1 MVSGEP
7 LVSVVIPTYN
17 SERTLPLCL
26 SSVRAQTYRNVEVI
40 VVDSYSRD
48 RTLEIARHYGVRTVL
63 TRWKLLGARYLGF
76 RGSRGDLILMLDS
89 DQVLKTRDVIERAVK
104 AMENHD
110 MLVLEEFTYRPRTW
124 IQKLFEADR
133 KLVHSLPHIHLN
145 PIEGVLLARMYRREI
160 LEEAFKKIPKELY
173 PIVVAHDHAIIY
185 YEAYKVSNNVGIL
198 TNAVW
203 HIEPEKLTELIK
215 KNIRYGVSTYE
226 LMKLN
231 HSYKE
236 LLKRKIRLRKGS
248 LKNVKL
254 GICSGIL
261 FILKGIGFNIGY
273 IATLMHLN
281 LGKNQ

>member
-1 MVSGEP
+1 
-7 LVSVVIPTYN
+7 
-17 SERTLPLCL
+17 
-26 SSVRAQTYRNVEVI
+26 VRAQTYRNVEVI

-124 IQKLFEADR
+124 IQKLSEADR

-215 KNIRYGVSTYE
+215 KNMRYGASTY
-226 LMKLN
+226 KLIE
-231 HSYKE
+231 HDPHYRG
-236 LLKRKIRLRKGS
+236 LIRRKMRVRIGIH
-248 LKNVKL
+248 KNLKL
-254 GICSGIL
+254 GLQSL
-261 FILKGIGFNIGY
+261 ALLLLKGIGFYTGY
-273 IATLMHLN
+273 LLALLS
-281 LGKNQ
+281 K